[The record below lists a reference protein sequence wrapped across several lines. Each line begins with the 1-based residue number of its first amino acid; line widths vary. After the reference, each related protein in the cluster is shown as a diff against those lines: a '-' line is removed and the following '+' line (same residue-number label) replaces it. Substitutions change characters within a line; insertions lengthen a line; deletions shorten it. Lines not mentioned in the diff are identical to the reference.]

1 MSLRTLSSIV
11 AGLFV
16 MAGASTASAQ
26 SWNPLT
32 WLAPPA
38 PRCYG
43 PNCPQ
48 PAYGYG
54 PAVNRGYSANYAPT
68 YGPIGYGSVG
78 SATGSNCSNGRCGVN
93 GNCPNGV
100 CHVPGN
106 CSNGQCGVNRG
117 TNYGPQNNF
126 PAYSQPRYDVQPG
139 YSAPRNVAP
148 VPYVPQTWN
157 AAPLS
162 NRDEPFYG
170 SPQLSRT
177 PRSIAPARFEDDE
190 WTVSRAPRTRPVYDN
205 GNSPFYP

>member
-11 AGLFV
+11 AGVLV

-48 PAYGYG
+48 PAYGYS
-54 PAVNRGYSANYAPT
+54 PTVNRGYGVNYSPS
-68 YGPIGYGSVG
+68 YGPVG
-78 SATGSNCSNGRCGVN
+78 SGSAGSGVGGNCSNGRCGVG

-100 CHVPGN
+100 CNVPGN
-106 CSNGQCGVNRG
+106 CSNGQCG
-117 TNYGPQNNF
+117 TSYGP
-126 PAYSQPRYDVQPG
+126 RYNVPTNSGPQFGNQPG
-139 YSAPRNVAP
+139 YYAPRNAAP

-162 NRDEPFYG
+162 NRNDPFYG
-170 SPQLSRT
+170 APQLSRS
-177 PRSIAPARFEDDE
+177 PRTVVPARFEEDE

-205 GNSPFYP
+205 NSSPFYP